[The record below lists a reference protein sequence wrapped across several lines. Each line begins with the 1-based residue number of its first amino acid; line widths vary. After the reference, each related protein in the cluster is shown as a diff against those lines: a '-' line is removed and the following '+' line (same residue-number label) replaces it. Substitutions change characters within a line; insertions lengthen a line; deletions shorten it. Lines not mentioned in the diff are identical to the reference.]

1 MQFCAPLFPLPFC
14 CPSPP
19 PPPATPPQPSR
30 YFDEG
35 ADEVA
40 FLNITGF
47 RDCPLED
54 LPMLGVLQVRRRG
67 EGVS

>member
-1 MQFCAPLFPLPFC
+1 MCFHAN
-14 CPSPP
+14 
-19 PPPATPPQPSR
+19 R

-47 RDCPLED
+47 RDCPLAD
-54 LPMLGVLQVRRRG
+54 LPMLGVLQVRVLRVLCVVRIC
-67 EGVS
+67 

>member
-1 MQFCAPLFPLPFC
+1 MFVRLLLLH
-14 CPSPP
+14 
-19 PPPATPPQPSR
+19 R

-54 LPMLGVLQVRRRG
+54 LPMLGVS
-67 EGVS
+67 ETP

>member
-1 MQFCAPLFPLPFC
+1 MLCAI
-14 CPSPP
+14 CP
-19 PPPATPPQPSR
+19 TR

-47 RDCPLED
+47 RECPLED
-54 LPMLGVLQVRRRG
+54 LPMLGVLQVGGCWDTYGGRE
-67 EGVS
+67 EGGVTKGLGLLV